1 MTQQQRPGD
10 SFYCYKK
17 SPFPSRGGPR
27 TLTHLPCAH
36 SVLLSV
42 GLSVVLGM
50 ISSPH
55 WFQSPCVAEDLELL
69 LLFFSTSQVL
79 SLRAGATSCFMW
91 CREMSPGLY
100 VCCTST
106 LSIE

>member
-1 MTQQQRPGD
+1 MTQQQ
-10 SFYCYKK
+10 SQVT
-17 SPFPSRGGPR
+17 PFIAIKRAHSLQGGGGPR
-27 TLTHLPCAH
+27 TLTHLPSTH

-42 GLSVVLGM
+42 ALSVVLGM

-79 SLRAGATSCFMW
+79 S
-91 CREMSPGLY
+91 
-100 VCCTST
+100 
-106 LSIE
+106 